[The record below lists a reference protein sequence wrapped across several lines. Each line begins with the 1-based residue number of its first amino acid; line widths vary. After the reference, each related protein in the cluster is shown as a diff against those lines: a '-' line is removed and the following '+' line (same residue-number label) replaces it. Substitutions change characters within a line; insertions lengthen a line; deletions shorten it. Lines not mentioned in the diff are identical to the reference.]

1 MDDRRI
7 AQASRGIRRPGIRP
21 RPSLWR
27 RLDMSARFSFPAIS
41 TALLLLL
48 LAAPLGLDCQPALQG
63 AVAMGCVFFWSL
75 YRPTSMPPLA
85 VFLLGVLADLLSN
98 APLGVAVLILLLLY
112 GTAMRWRR
120 VLARQGF
127 ITVWLVFSTLAL
139 AAALLEWLLTMAL
152 IFRLLPPGPALFV
165 GVLAAGIYPLLAV
178 PLIRAH
184 HTLAEPDHA

>member
-1 MDDRRI
+1 MDDRPL
-7 AQASRGIRRPGIRP
+7 AEADRGIRRPGIRP

-27 RLDMSARFSFPAIS
+27 RLDMSARIAFPAVS

-48 LAAPLGLDCQPALQG
+48 LAAPLGFDFQPALQG

-75 YRPTSMPPLA
+75 YRPASMPPLA
-85 VFLLGVLADLLSN
+85 VFLLGVLADLLTL
-98 APLGVAVLILLLLY
+98 APLGVAVLILLLLH

-120 VLARQGF
+120 MLARQGF
-127 ITVWLVFSTLAL
+127 ILVWLVFSTLAL
-139 AAALLEWLLTMAL
+139 AAGLLEWVLTAAL
-152 IFRLLPPGPALFV
+152 TFRLLPPGPALFA

-184 HTLAEPDHA
+184 QTLAEPDHA